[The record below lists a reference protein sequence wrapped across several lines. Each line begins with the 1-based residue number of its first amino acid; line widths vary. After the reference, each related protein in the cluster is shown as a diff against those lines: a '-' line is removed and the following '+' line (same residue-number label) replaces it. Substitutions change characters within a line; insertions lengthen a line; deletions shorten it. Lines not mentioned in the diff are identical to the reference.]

1 MVLGITSYN
10 LLSQTKKLDPLV
22 SGRNYTWNKQMLKT
36 IKAKALGMWIAK
48 PFKATMC
55 ILKPRSWIAYS
66 RNIPMAT
73 QNHKKSFFSI
83 LQKMVLVD

>member
-10 LLSQTKKLDPLV
+10 LWSQTQKLDPLI
-22 SGRNYTWNKQMLKT
+22 SGRNYTSNKQMLKA

-55 ILKPRSWIAYS
+55 ILKLRSWI
-66 RNIPMAT
+66 AT
-73 QNHKKSFFSI
+73 QNHKNSFFSI
-83 LQKMVLVD
+83 LQKKVLVH